1 MLPYESLLCVISLG
15 IYFSLETNACAEG
28 LALVN
33 YWGGKDWNIEEENKI
48 PEISKSL
55 LWMTFGVVIHFPS
68 FLCK

>member
-15 IYFSLETNACAEG
+15 IYFSLETDACAEG

-48 PEISKSL
+48 PEISK
-55 LWMTFGVVIHFPS
+55 
-68 FLCK
+68 